1 MVGWLFWEYV
11 AFDLTSVVGASKWKS
26 GANSVK
32 LWVQVSDCKWW
43 VCQVQGAPMGAP
55 RGKLGWR
62 HFAQRA
68 VRAVLVIIFAE
79 GLYFFFGVFEVYK
92 LLLV

>member
-1 MVGWLFWEYV
+1 
-11 AFDLTSVVGASKWKS
+11 
-26 GANSVK
+26 
-32 LWVQVSDCKWW
+32 
-43 VCQVQGAPMGAP
+43 MGAP

-62 HFAQRA
+62 HFPQRA

>member
-1 MVGWLFWEYV
+1 MG
-11 AFDLTSVVGASKWKS
+11 S
-26 GANSVK
+26 GFG
-32 LWVQVSDCKWW
+32 LQVMSWPGPG
-43 VCQVQGAPMGAP
+43 QPPMGAP